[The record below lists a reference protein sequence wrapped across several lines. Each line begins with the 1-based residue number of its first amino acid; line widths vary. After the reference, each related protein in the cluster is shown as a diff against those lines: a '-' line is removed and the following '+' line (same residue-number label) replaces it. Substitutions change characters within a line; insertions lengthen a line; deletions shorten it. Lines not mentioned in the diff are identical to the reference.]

1 METGLCIL
9 LTFLL
14 QQVGQD
20 LCVCVCVCGYSECLI
35 LTALLRFVKFTESSS
50 TNQTVHPPG
59 QSRCRLVVSSAT
71 EFGVKRVGFANP
83 QLSFWKASHFMA
95 KGRERTDKQAGE
107 EGCVHITAPAL
118 VSAASTFRS
127 ASNLSG
133 SLGL

>member
-14 QQVGQD
+14 QQ
-20 LCVCVCVCGYSECLI
+20 
-35 LTALLRFVKFTESSS
+35 FTESSS

-83 QLSFWKASHFMA
+83 HLSAHFQESLTFY
-95 KGRERTDKQAGE
+95 GQRQREDRKTGWRGGTGAHHG
-107 EGCVHITAPAL
+107 
-118 VSAASTFRS
+118 
-127 ASNLSG
+127 SG
-133 SLGL
+133 SCFQPHLHSAQPPT